1 MLLFFKGYIY
11 APLPSDKLDILIAHT
26 LFSGRYKIMTQN
38 TTDSNT
44 RRKRARGTVQKNTL
58 GPVEDLEPHVRS
70 DWWQTLFNSLYLK
83 TDADLL
89 DDIEVTRKEV
99 DLIVSILGLAQEEK
113 VLDLCCGQGRHVLEL
128 ARRGFSNVE
137 GYDRS
142 QYLIRKARTRA
153 QKENMQVRFK
163 EGDARKLPY
172 PSDTFD
178 VVTILGNSFGYFDS
192 SLQDRKVLEEIF
204 RVLKPEGRVF
214 VDTADGDHMKKNFQ
228 PRSWEWL
235 DRKYFVCRERA
246 LSADG
251 DRLICREVISR
262 IDRGIIA
269 DQFYAE
275 RLYNKESLF
284 ELLTASGFS
293 SPTFHTTFSSVSAGT
308 QDAGMMEQ
316 RILLSASVEKA
327 WPTSLQIT
335 ESKKPLN
342 IAVLLGDPRK
352 EDQIK
357 PACVFDDDDFDTL
370 ERMKKALSEI
380 PLMKFTFF
388 DRHET
393 LIDDLKKKAG
403 KIDLVFNLCD
413 EGFYNEPT
421 KELHVPALLE
431 QLNIPYTGAGPQ
443 CLAFCYDKSIV
454 RGVAQEMRIPV
465 AKGILVFGDSNLSEL
480 SLSFPLLVKP
490 NSGDSSFG
498 ITQKSIAYN
507 REELLEI
514 LKESREKIGSDNPLL
529 LEEFLPGKD
538 ISVGIIGNPPSCNVL
553 PITEEDYS
561 AVPKEL
567 PRICGYEAK
576 WIPESP
582 YWNIKSVPAD
592 LPEKTRMEI
601 VKCCLALFSRLGC
614 RDYAR
619 FDWRLD
625 AEGNPR
631 LLEVNPNPGWC
642 WDGHLAKM
650 AAYAEISYPG
660 MLASIIEAAKERYGL
675 GDAGKIEK
683 CKKISESSLRKSPA
697 ECAAEFEEEVEANSS
712 IDSENNRK
720 RGVFSDTSETVQA
733 FEGA

>member
-1 MLLFFKGYIY
+1 MYIK
-11 APLPSDKLDILIAHT
+11 APLPSDKLDILLAHT
-26 LFSGRYKIMTQN
+26 FFSGRYKIMTQN
-38 TTDSNT
+38 NTDSNT
-44 RRKRARGTVQKNTL
+44 RRKRAKGTVQKNTL
-58 GPVEDLEPHVRS
+58 GPVEDLETHVRS

-89 DDIEVTRKEV
+89 DDMEVTKKEV

-128 ARRGFSNVE
+128 ARRGFLNIE

-153 QKENMQVRFK
+153 QKENLQVRFR

-172 PSDTFD
+172 PPDTFD
-178 VVTILGNSFGYFDS
+178 VVTIMGNSFGYFDS
-192 SLQDRKVLEEIF
+192 SLQDRKILEEIF
-204 RVLKPEGRVF
+204 RVLKPGGKIFIDAV
-214 VDTADGDHMKKNFQ
+214 DGDYMKKNFQ

-246 LSADG
+246 LSSDG
-251 DRLICREVISR
+251 ERLICREVINR

-293 SPTFHTTFSSVSAGT
+293 SPTFHTTFSPVSAGT

-327 WPTSLQIT
+327 WPSSLLAAA
-335 ESKKPLN
+335 SKKPLN
-342 IAVLLGDPRK
+342 IAVVLGDPRK
-352 EDQIK
+352 EDLVK

-370 ERMKKALSEI
+370 ERMKKALAEI
-380 PLMKFTFF
+380 SCLKFTFF
-388 DRHET
+388 DKHET

-403 KIDLVFNLCD
+403 KIDLVLNLCD
-413 EGFYNEPT
+413 EGFYNDPT

-454 RGVAQEMRIPV
+454 RGVAREMAIPV
-465 AKGILVFGDSNLSEL
+465 ANGTLVLEDTDLSKL

-498 ITQKSIAYN
+498 ITQKSIAHSM
-507 REELLEI
+507 EELFEI
-514 LKESREKIGSDNPLL
+514 LKETREKIGSNKPLL

-538 ISVGIIGNPPSCNVL
+538 ISVGIIGNPPACTVL
-553 PITEEDYS
+553 PVTEEDYS
-561 AVPKEL
+561 AVPENL
-567 PRICGYEAK
+567 PKICGYEAK
-576 WIPESP
+576 WLPDSP
-582 YWNIKSVPAD
+582 YWNIKSVPVD
-592 LPEKTRMEI
+592 LPEETRVEV
-601 VKCCLALFSRLGC
+601 VKCCLVLFSRLGC

-619 FDWRLD
+619 FDWRFD
-625 AEGNPR
+625 AEGRPR

-650 AAYAEISYPG
+650 AAYANVSYSG
-660 MLASIIEAAKERYGL
+660 MLAAIIEAAKERYGL
-675 GDAGKIEK
+675 GTVGKIEASRK
-683 CKKISESSLRKSPA
+683 MPEPTTRKSPA
-697 ECAAEFEEEVEANSS
+697 EYAAEFEEEIEANSS
-712 IDSENNRK
+712 MDSENNRK
-720 RGVFSDTSETVQA
+720 RGSFPNTSETVQI
-733 FEGA
+733 FEGI

>member
-1 MLLFFKGYIY
+1 
-11 APLPSDKLDILIAHT
+11 
-26 LFSGRYKIMTQN
+26 MTQN
-38 TTDSNT
+38 NTDTNN
-44 RRKRARGTVQKNTL
+44 RRKRAKGTVQKKTF
-58 GPVEDLEPHVRS
+58 GPVEDLETHVRS

-89 DDIEVTRKEV
+89 DDLEVTKKEV
-99 DLIVSILGLAQEEK
+99 DLIVSILGVAPEEK
-113 VLDLCCGQGRHVLEL
+113 ILDLCCGQGRHVLEL

-153 QKENMQVRFK
+153 QKENLQVRFR

-178 VVTILGNSFGYFDS
+178 AVTIMGNSFGYFDS
-192 SLQDRKVLEEIF
+192 TLQDRKVLEEIF

-214 VDTADGDHMKKNFQ
+214 IDSVDGDHMKKSFQ
-228 PRSWEWL
+228 ARSWEWL

-293 SPTFHTTFSSVSAGT
+293 SPTFHTTFSPVSAGT

-316 RILLSASVEKA
+316 RILLSASAEKPWLSSIQA
-327 WPTSLQIT
+327 AGN
-335 ESKKPLN
+335 KKPLN
-342 IAVLLGDPRK
+342 IAVVLGDPRK
-352 EDQIK
+352 EDQVK

-370 ERMKKALSEI
+370 EKMKKALSEI
-380 PLMKFTFF
+380 PFMRFTFF

-393 LIDDLKKKAG
+393 LLDDLKKKAG
-403 KIDLVFNLCD
+403 KIDLVLNLCD
-413 EGFYNEPT
+413 EGFFNDPT

-431 QLNIPYTGAGPQ
+431 QLNLPYTGAGPQ

-454 RGVAQEMRIPV
+454 RGVAREMRIPV
-465 AKGILVFGDSNLSEL
+465 AKGTVVIGDSDLTKL
-480 SLSFPLLVKP
+480 PLSFPLLIKP

-498 ITQKSIAYN
+498 ITQKSIAHSL
-507 REELLEI
+507 EELLEI
-514 LKESREKIGSDNPLL
+514 LAETREKIGSDKPFL

-538 ISVGIIGNPPSCNVL
+538 ISVGILGNPPACTVL

-561 AVPKEL
+561 AVPEEL
-567 PRICGYEAK
+567 PKICGYEAK
-576 WIPESP
+576 WLPDSP
-582 YWNIKSVPAD
+582 YWNIKSVPAA
-592 LPEKTRMEI
+592 LPEKTRKEI
-601 VKCCLALFSRLGC
+601 VKCCLALFNRLGC

-625 AEGNPR
+625 AEGKPR

-650 AAYAEISYPG
+650 SAYADISYSG
-660 MLASIIEAAKERYGL
+660 MLTAIIEAAKERYGL
-675 GDAGKIEK
+675 EAAGKIEIS
-683 CKKISESSLRKSPA
+683 KKIPESAPRKSPA
-697 ECAAEFEEEVEANSS
+697 ECAAEFEEEVEASNSL
-712 IDSENNRK
+712 DSDDRK
-720 RGVFSDTSETVQA
+720 RRVFSNASETIDV
-733 FEGA
+733 FESA

>member
-1 MLLFFKGYIY
+1 
-11 APLPSDKLDILIAHT
+11 
-26 LFSGRYKIMTQN
+26 MTQN
-38 TTDSNT
+38 NTDSNT
-44 RRKRARGTVQKNTL
+44 RRKRAKGTVQKNTL
-58 GPVEDLEPHVRS
+58 GPVEDLETHVRS

-89 DDIEVTRKEV
+89 DDMEVTKKEV
-99 DLIVSILGLAQEEK
+99 DLIVSILGLAREEK

-128 ARRGFSNVE
+128 ARRGFLNTE

-153 QKENMQVRFK
+153 QKENLQVRFR

-172 PSDTFD
+172 PPDTFD
-178 VVTILGNSFGYFDS
+178 VVTIMGNSFGYFDS
-192 SLQDRKVLEEIF
+192 SLQDRKILEEIF
-204 RVLKPEGRVF
+204 RVLKPGGKIFIDAV
-214 VDTADGDHMKKNFQ
+214 DGDYMKKNFQ

-246 LSADG
+246 LSSDG
-251 DRLICREVISR
+251 ERLICREVINR

-293 SPTFHTTFSSVSAGT
+293 SPTFHTTFSPVSSGT

-327 WPTSLQIT
+327 WPSSLLAAA
-335 ESKKPLN
+335 SKKPLN
-342 IAVLLGDPRK
+342 IGVVLGDPRK
-352 EDQIK
+352 EDLVK

-370 ERMKKALSEI
+370 ERMKKALAEI
-380 PLMKFTFF
+380 SCLKFTFF
-388 DRHET
+388 DKHET

-403 KIDLVFNLCD
+403 KIDLVLNLCD
-413 EGFYNEPT
+413 EGFYNDPT

-454 RGVAQEMRIPV
+454 RGVAREMAIPV
-465 AKGILVFGDSNLSEL
+465 ANGTLVLEDTDLSKL
-480 SLSFPLLVKP
+480 SLSFPLLIKP

-498 ITQKSIAYN
+498 ITQKSIAHS
-507 REELLEI
+507 REELIEI
-514 LKESREKIGSDNPLL
+514 LEGTREKIGSNKPLL

-538 ISVGIIGNPPSCNVL
+538 ISVGIIGNPPACTVL

-561 AVPKEL
+561 AVPEDL
-567 PRICGYEAK
+567 PKICGYEAK
-576 WIPESP
+576 WLPDSP
-582 YWNIKSVPAD
+582 YWNIKSVPVV
-592 LPEKTRMEI
+592 LPEETRVEV

-619 FDWRLD
+619 FDWRFD
-625 AEGNPR
+625 AEGKPR

-650 AAYAEISYPG
+650 AAYANISYSG
-660 MLASIIEAAKERYGL
+660 MLAAIIEAAKERYRL
-675 GDAGKIEK
+675 GTAGKIEASRK
-683 CKKISESSLRKSPA
+683 MPETTTRKSPA
-697 ECAAEFEEEVEANSS
+697 EYAAEFEEEIEAKNS

-720 RGVFSDTSETVQA
+720 RGSFSNTSETVQI
-733 FEGA
+733 FEGI

>member
-1 MLLFFKGYIY
+1 
-11 APLPSDKLDILIAHT
+11 
-26 LFSGRYKIMTQN
+26 MTQN
-38 TTDSNT
+38 NIDPNI
-44 RRKRARGTVQKNTL
+44 RRKRARGMVQQKTL
-58 GPVEDLEPHVRS
+58 GPVEDLETHVRS

-89 DDIEVTRKEV
+89 DDMEVTKKEV
-99 DLIVSILGLAQEEK
+99 DLILSILGVTAESK
-113 VLDLCCGQGRHVLEL
+113 ILDLCCGQGRHVLEL
-128 ARRGFSNVE
+128 ARRDFLNVE

-153 QKENMQVRFK
+153 QKENLQVRFR

-192 SLQDRKVLEEIF
+192 TLHDRKVLEEIF
-204 RVLKPEGRVF
+204 RVLKPGGKVF
-214 VDTADGDHMKKNFQ
+214 IDAADGDHLKKNFQ

-284 ELLTASGFS
+284 ELLTNSGFS
-293 SPTFHTTFSSVSAGT
+293 SPTFHTTFSPVSAGT
-308 QDAGMMEQ
+308 QDAGMMGQ

-327 WPTSLQIT
+327 WPSSLQAAG
-335 ESKKPLN
+335 SKKPLN
-342 IAVLLGDPRK
+342 IAVVLGDPRK
-352 EDQIK
+352 EDQVK

-370 ERMKKALSEI
+370 ERMKKALAEI
-380 PLMKFTFF
+380 PFMKFTYL
-388 DRHET
+388 DRHDT
-393 LIDDLKKKAG
+393 LLDDLKKKAG
-403 KIDLVFNLCD
+403 KIDLVLNLCD
-413 EGFYNEPT
+413 EGFCNEPT

-454 RGVAQEMRIPV
+454 RGVAREMNIPV
-465 AKGILVFGDSNLSEL
+465 AKGILVTGDSDLSKL
-480 SLSFPLLVKP
+480 TLSFPLLVKP

-498 ITQKSIAYN
+498 ITQKSIVHS
-507 REELLEI
+507 RQQLFDI
-514 LKESREKIGSDNPLL
+514 LAETREKIGPDKPFL

-538 ISVGIIGNPPSCNVL
+538 ISVGILGNPPACTVL

-561 AVPKEL
+561 AVPESL
-567 PRICGYEAK
+567 PKICGYEAK

-582 YWNIKSVPAD
+582 YWKIKSVPAD
-592 LPEKTRMEI
+592 LPDKTKKDI
-601 VKCCLALFSRLGC
+601 IKWCLSLFNRLGC

-625 AEGNPR
+625 AEGKPR

-650 AAYAEISYPG
+650 ATYADISYSE
-660 MLASIIEAAKERYGL
+660 MLAAILEAAKKRYDL
-675 GDAGKIEK
+675 GFPEKIEVS
-683 CKKISESSLRKSPA
+683 KKIHQRTSRKSPD
-697 ECAAEFEEEVEANSS
+697 EYAAEFEEKFEEDIEASDS
-712 IDSENNRK
+712 IDSGDDRK
-720 RGVFSDTSETVQA
+720 REAFSDISETVQV
-733 FEGA
+733 FEGL

>member
-1 MLLFFKGYIY
+1 
-11 APLPSDKLDILIAHT
+11 
-26 LFSGRYKIMTQN
+26 MTQN
-38 TTDSNT
+38 TADSNN
-44 RRKRARGTVQKNTL
+44 RRKRAKGTVQMKTL
-58 GPVEDLEPHVRS
+58 GPVEDLEPYVRS

-89 DDIEVTRKEV
+89 DDMEVTRKEA
-99 DLIVSILGLAQEEK
+99 DLVVSILGLDPEDT

-128 ARRGFSNVE
+128 ARRGFSNIE

-153 QKENMQVRFK
+153 QKENLQVRFR

-172 PSDTFD
+172 PSDTFS

-192 SLQDRKVLEEIF
+192 TLQDRKVLEEVF
-204 RVLKPEGRVF
+204 RVLKPGGRVF
-214 VDTADGDHMKKNFQ
+214 IDAVDGDHMKKNFQ

-246 LSADG
+246 LSSDG
-251 DRLICREVISR
+251 ERLICREVISR

-275 RLYNKESLF
+275 RLYNRESLF

-293 SPTFHTTFSSVSAGT
+293 SPTFHTTFSPVSTGT

-316 RILLSASVEKA
+316 RILLSATVEKA
-327 WPTSLQIT
+327 WPSLVSPLQTT

-342 IAVLLGDPRK
+342 VVVVLGDPRK
-352 EDQIK
+352 EDQVK
-357 PACVFDDDDFDTL
+357 PACVFDDDDFETVDK
-370 ERMKKALSEI
+370 MKKALAEI
-380 PLMKFTFF
+380 PYMKFTFL
-388 DRHET
+388 DKHET
-393 LIDDLKKKAG
+393 LFEDLKKRAG
-403 KIDLVFNLCD
+403 KTDLVLNLCD
-413 EGFYNEPT
+413 EGFYNDPI
-421 KELHVPALLE
+421 KELHVPAMLE

-443 CLAFCYDKSIV
+443 CLAFCYDKSLV
-454 RGVAQEMRIPV
+454 RGVAREMQIPV
-465 AKGILVFGDSNLSEL
+465 AKGFLVTGDSDVSRL

-498 ITQKSIAYN
+498 ITQKSKVHSK
-507 REELLEI
+507 EEI
-514 LKESREKIGSDNPLL
+514 LDIMKSMREKIGSDKLFL

-538 ISVGIIGNPPSCNVL
+538 ISVGIIGNPPACTVL

-561 AVPKEL
+561 AVPEEL

-576 WIPESP
+576 WLPDSP
-582 YWNIKSVPAD
+582 YWKIKSVPAE
-592 LPEKTRMEI
+592 LPENTEKE
-601 VKCCLALFSRLGC
+601 VVGFCLALFARLGC

-625 AEGNPR
+625 AEGRPK

-650 AAYAEISYPG
+650 AAYASISYSG
-660 MLASIIEAAKERYGL
+660 MLAAVIEAAKKRYSIGP
-675 GDAGKIEK
+675 GGKAELQ
-683 CKKISESSLRKSPA
+683 KKVLEQSSRKSPA
-697 ECAAEFEEEVEANSS
+697 ECAAEFEEEVEAKGS
-712 IDSENNRK
+712 IESENDRK
-720 RGVFSDTSETVQA
+720 RTVFSSSSETIQA
-733 FEGA
+733 L

>member
-1 MLLFFKGYIY
+1 
-11 APLPSDKLDILIAHT
+11 
-26 LFSGRYKIMTQN
+26 MTQN
-38 TTDSNT
+38 NIDSNS
-44 RRKRARGTVQKNTL
+44 RRKRAKGAVQTKTL
-58 GPVEDLEPHVRS
+58 GPVEDLETHVRS

-89 DDIEVTRKEV
+89 DDIEVTKKEA
-99 DLIVSILGLAQEEK
+99 DLVVSILGLNPEDA

-128 ARRGFSNVE
+128 ARRGFPNVE

-153 QKENMQVRFK
+153 QKENLQVRFR

-172 PSDTFD
+172 PSDTFS

-192 SLQDRKVLEEIF
+192 TLQDRKVLEEVF
-204 RVLKPEGRVF
+204 RVLKPGGRVF
-214 VDTADGDHMKKNFQ
+214 IDAVDGDHIRKNFQ

-246 LSADG
+246 LSSDCE
-251 DRLICREVISR
+251 RLICREVICR

-275 RLYNKESLF
+275 RLYNRESLF

-293 SPTFHTTFSSVSAGT
+293 SPTFHTTFSPVSTGT
-308 QDAGMMEQ
+308 QDAGMMEK
-316 RILLSASVEKA
+316 RILLSATVEKA
-327 WPTSLQIT
+327 WPSMESSGA

-342 IAVLLGDPRK
+342 VVVVLGDPRK
-352 EDQIK
+352 EDQVK
-357 PACVFDDDDFDTL
+357 PACVFDDDDFETVN
-370 ERMKKALSEI
+370 RMKTALSEI
-380 PLMKFTFF
+380 PSIKFTFL

-393 LIDDLKKKAG
+393 LFEDLRKKAG
-403 KIDLVFNLCD
+403 KTDLVLNLCD
-413 EGFYNEPT
+413 EGFYNDPV
-421 KELHVPALLE
+421 KELHVPAMFE

-443 CLAFCYDKSIV
+443 CLAYCYDKSLV
-454 RGVAQEMRIPV
+454 RGVAREMRIPV
-465 AKGILVFGDSNLSEL
+465 AKGVLVTDDSDISRL

-498 ITQKSIAYN
+498 ITQKSIVHS
-507 REELLEI
+507 REELLDI
-514 LKESREKIGSDNPLL
+514 MKETREKIGSDKPLL

-538 ISVGIIGNPPSCNVL
+538 ISVGIIGNPPSCTVL

-561 AVPKEL
+561 AVPGEL
-567 PRICGYEAK
+567 PKICGYEAK
-576 WIPESP
+576 WLPDSP
-582 YWNIKSVPAD
+582 YWKIKSVPAD
-592 LPEKTRMEI
+592 LPEKTQKEVVRS
-601 VKCCLALFSRLGC
+601 CLALFTRLGC

-625 AEGNPR
+625 AEGRPR

-650 AAYAEISYPG
+650 AAYANISYSG
-660 MLASIIEAAKERYGL
+660 MLAAIIGAAKKRYGIGL
-675 GDAGKIEK
+675 GGKVVLQTKAGQ
-683 CKKISESSLRKSPA
+683 STRKSPA
-697 ECAAEFEEEVEANSS
+697 ECAAEFEEEVEAKSS
-712 IDSENNRK
+712 IEPGNGRK
-720 RGVFSDTSETVQA
+720 RNVFSSNSETIKVL
-733 FEGA
+733 

>member
-1 MLLFFKGYIY
+1 
-11 APLPSDKLDILIAHT
+11 
-26 LFSGRYKIMTQN
+26 MTQN

-44 RRKRARGTVQKNTL
+44 RRKRAKGTVQTKTF
-58 GPVEDLEPHVRS
+58 GPVEDLETHVRS

-89 DDIEVTRKEV
+89 DDLEVTKKET
-99 DLIVSILGLAQEEK
+99 DLIVSILGLDSEDS

-153 QKENMQVRFK
+153 QKENLQVRFR

-172 PSDTFD
+172 PSDTFS

-192 SLQDRKVLEEIF
+192 TLQDRKVLEEVF
-204 RVLKPEGRVF
+204 RVLKPGGRVYI
-214 VDTADGDHMKKNFQ
+214 DASDGDYLKKNFQ

-246 LSADG
+246 LSSDG
-251 DRLICREVISR
+251 ERLICREVICR

-275 RLYNKESLF
+275 RLYNRESLF

-293 SPTFHTTFSSVSAGT
+293 SPTFHTTFSPVSTGT

-316 RILLSASVEKA
+316 RVLLSATVEKVEPSIVSGA
-327 WPTSLQIT
+327 
-335 ESKKPLN
+335 EGKKPLN
-342 IAVLLGDPRK
+342 VVVVLGDPKK
-352 EDQIK
+352 EDQVK
-357 PACVFDDDDFDTL
+357 PACVFDEDDFETVN
-370 ERMKKALSEI
+370 RMKKALAEI
-380 PLMKFTFF
+380 PYMKFTFL

-393 LIDDLKKKAG
+393 LFEDLRKKAG
-403 KIDLVFNLCD
+403 KTDLVLNLCD
-413 EGFYNEPT
+413 EGFYNDPT
-421 KELHVPALLE
+421 KELHVPAMLE

-443 CLAFCYDKSIV
+443 CLAYCYDKSLV
-454 RGVAQEMRIPV
+454 RGVAREMQIPV
-465 AKGILVFGDSNLSEL
+465 AKGIFVTDDSDISKLA
-480 SLSFPLLVKP
+480 LSFPLIVKP

-498 ITQKSIAYN
+498 ITQKSMVHS
-507 REELLEI
+507 REELLDI
-514 LKESREKIGSDNPLL
+514 IKETREKIGTNKPFL

-538 ISVGIIGNPPSCNVL
+538 ISVGIIGNPPACTVL

-561 AVPKEL
+561 AVPEEL

-576 WIPESP
+576 WLPDSP
-582 YWNIKSVPAD
+582 YWKIKSVPAG
-592 LPEKTRMEI
+592 LPENIEKEI
-601 VKCCLALFSRLGC
+601 VKSCLSLFTRLGC

-625 AEGNPR
+625 AEGRPR

-650 AAYAEISYPG
+650 SAYANISYSG
-660 MLASIIEAAKERYGL
+660 MLAAIIGAAKKRYGI
-675 GDAGKIEK
+675 GTGGKVVLQRK
-683 CKKISESSLRKSPA
+683 VSGQSTRKSPD
-697 ECAAEFEEEVEANSS
+697 ECAAEFEEEVEAKNS
-712 IDSENNRK
+712 IDSEDDRK
-720 RGVFSDTSETVQA
+720 RNVFSRNSESIQA
-733 FEGA
+733 L

>member
-1 MLLFFKGYIY
+1 MRLNPLINLIYSKHIHFFC
-11 APLPSDKLDILIAHT
+11 
-26 LFSGRYKIMTQN
+26 GRSNIMTQN
-38 TTDSNT
+38 NTDPNT
-44 RRKRARGTVQKNTL
+44 RRKRARGTVQMKTF
-58 GPVEDLEPHVRS
+58 GPVEDLEIHVRS

-89 DDIEVTRKEV
+89 DDMEVTKKEV
-99 DLIVSILGLAQEEK
+99 DLIVSILGVSPEEK
-113 VLDLCCGQGRHVLEL
+113 ILDLCCGQGRHVLEL
-128 ARRGFSNVE
+128 ARRGFLNIE

-142 QYLIRKARTRA
+142 QYLIRKARNRA
-153 QKENMQVRFK
+153 QKDNLQVRFR
-163 EGDARKLPY
+163 EGDARKLSY

-192 SLQDRKVLEEIF
+192 TLQDRKVLEEIF
-204 RVLKPEGRVF
+204 RVLKPGGRVF
-214 VDTADGDHMKKNFQ
+214 IDAVDGDHMKKSFQ

-262 IDRGIIA
+262 IDRGVIA

-275 RLYNKESLF
+275 RLYNQESLF

-293 SPTFHTTFSSVSAGT
+293 SPAFHTTFSPVSSST

-316 RILLSASVEKA
+316 RILVSASVEKP
-327 WPTSLQIT
+327 WPPSLQ
-335 ESKKPLN
+335 EARNKKPMN
-342 IAVLLGDPRK
+342 IAVVLGDPRK
-352 EDQIK
+352 EDQVK

-370 ERMKKALSEI
+370 ERMKKALAEI
-380 PLMKFTFF
+380 PLMRFTFL

-393 LIDDLKKKAG
+393 LLEDLKKKAA
-403 KIDLVFNLCD
+403 KIDLVLNLCD
-413 EGFYNEPT
+413 EGFYNDPT

-431 QLNIPYTGAGPQ
+431 QLNLPYTGAGPQ
-443 CLAFCYDKSIV
+443 CLAFCYDKSII
-454 RGVAQEMRIPV
+454 RGVAREMNIPV
-465 AKGILVFGDSNLSEL
+465 AKGMLVTEDSDLSKL

-498 ITQKSIAYN
+498 ITQNSIAHN
-507 REELLEI
+507 LEELLEI
-514 LKESREKIGSDNPLL
+514 LAATREKMGSGRPFL

-538 ISVGIIGNPPSCNVL
+538 ISVGIIGNPPACTIL

-561 AVPKEL
+561 RVPDEL
-567 PRICGYEAK
+567 PKICGYEAK
-576 WIPESP
+576 WLPDSP

-592 LPEKTRMEI
+592 LTEKTRKEI
-601 VKCCLALFSRLGC
+601 VKSCLTLFTRLGC

-625 AEGNPR
+625 AEGKPR

-650 AAYAEISYPG
+650 AAYANISYSG
-660 MLASIIEAAKERYGL
+660 MLAAIIEAAKERYGL
-675 GDAGKIEK
+675 GNDGKVELSRK
-683 CKKISESSLRKSPA
+683 MPEATPRKSPA
-697 ECAAEFEEEVEANSS
+697 EYAAEFEEEIEASNCMESG
-712 IDSENNRK
+712 NNRK
-720 RGVFSDTSETVQA
+720 KNVFSNPSKTVHA
-733 FEGA
+733 FESV

>member
-1 MLLFFKGYIY
+1 
-11 APLPSDKLDILIAHT
+11 
-26 LFSGRYKIMTQN
+26 MTQN

-44 RRKRARGTVQKNTL
+44 RRKRAKGTVQTKTL
-58 GPVEDLEPHVRS
+58 GPVQDLETHVRS

-89 DDIEVTRKEV
+89 DDMEVTKKET
-99 DLIVSILGLAQEEK
+99 DLVVSILGLDPEDS

-153 QKENMQVRFK
+153 QKDNLQVRFR

-172 PSDTFD
+172 PSDTFS

-192 SLQDRKVLEEIF
+192 TLQDRKVLEEVF
-204 RVLKPEGRVF
+204 RVLKPGGRVYI
-214 VDTADGDHMKKNFQ
+214 DASDGDYLKKNFQ

-246 LSADG
+246 LSSDG
-251 DRLICREVISR
+251 ERLICREVICR

-275 RLYNKESLF
+275 RLYNRESLF
-284 ELLTASGFS
+284 DLLTASGFS
-293 SPTFHTTFSSVSAGT
+293 SPTFHTTFSPVSTGT

-316 RILLSASVEKA
+316 RILLSATVEKA
-327 WPTSLQIT
+327 WLSTSYPNA
-335 ESKKPLN
+335 EGKKPLN
-342 IAVLLGDPRK
+342 VVVVLGDPRK
-352 EDQIK
+352 EDQVK
-357 PACVFDDDDFDTL
+357 PACVFDDDDL
-370 ERMKKALSEI
+370 ETVNRMKKALAEI
-380 PLMKFTFF
+380 PYMKFTFL

-393 LIDDLKKKAG
+393 LFDDLRKKAG
-403 KIDLVFNLCD
+403 KTDLVLNLCD
-413 EGFYNEPT
+413 EGFYNDPT
-421 KELHVPALLE
+421 KELHVSAMLE

-443 CLAFCYDKSIV
+443 CLAYCYDKSLV
-454 RGVAQEMRIPV
+454 RGVAREMRIPV
-465 AKGILVFGDSNLSEL
+465 AKGVLVTEDSDLSKFT
-480 SLSFPLLVKP
+480 LSFPLILKP

-498 ITQKSIAYN
+498 ITQKSIVHSK
-507 REELLEI
+507 EELLEI
-514 LKESREKIGSDNPLL
+514 MKATREKIGSDKPFL

-538 ISVGIIGNPPSCNVL
+538 ISVGIIGNSPSCTVL

-561 AVPKEL
+561 AVPEEL

-576 WIPESP
+576 WLPDSP
-582 YWNIKSVPAD
+582 YWKIKSVPAG
-592 LPEKTRMEI
+592 LPKKTEEEI
-601 VKCCLALFSRLGC
+601 VRSCLALFTRLGC

-625 AEGNPR
+625 AEGKPK

-650 AAYAEISYPG
+650 AAYANISYSG
-660 MLASIIEAAKERYGL
+660 MLAAVIGAAKRRYGI
-675 GDAGKIEK
+675 GIGGKVVHQRKVPEQ
-683 CKKISESSLRKSPA
+683 STRKSPA
-697 ECAAEFEEEVEANSS
+697 ECAAEFEEEVEAKNS
-712 IDSENNRK
+712 IKSEDERK
-720 RGVFSDTSETVQA
+720 RDVFSRNSETIQVL
-733 FEGA
+733 

>member
-1 MLLFFKGYIY
+1 
-11 APLPSDKLDILIAHT
+11 
-26 LFSGRYKIMTQN
+26 MTQN
-38 TTDSNT
+38 NIDSNS
-44 RRKRARGTVQKNTL
+44 RRKRAKGAVQTKTL
-58 GPVEDLEPHVRS
+58 GPVEDLETHVRS

-89 DDIEVTRKEV
+89 DDIEVTKKEA
-99 DLIVSILGLAQEEK
+99 DLVVSILGLNPEDA

-128 ARRGFSNVE
+128 ARRGFPNVE

-153 QKENMQVRFK
+153 QKENLQVRFR

-172 PSDTFD
+172 PSDTFS

-192 SLQDRKVLEEIF
+192 TLQDRKVLEEVF
-204 RVLKPEGRVF
+204 RVLKPGGRVF
-214 VDTADGDHMKKNFQ
+214 IDAVDGDHIRKNFQ

-246 LSADG
+246 LSSDCE
-251 DRLICREVISR
+251 RLICREVICR

-275 RLYNKESLF
+275 RLYNRESLF

-293 SPTFHTTFSSVSAGT
+293 SPTFHTTFSPVSTGT
-308 QDAGMMEQ
+308 QDAGMMEK
-316 RILLSASVEKA
+316 RILLSATVEKA
-327 WPTSLQIT
+327 WPSMESSGA

-342 IAVLLGDPRK
+342 VVVVLGDPRK
-352 EDQIK
+352 EDQVK
-357 PACVFDDDDFDTL
+357 PACVFDDDDFETVN
-370 ERMKKALSEI
+370 RMKTALSEI
-380 PLMKFTFF
+380 PSIKFTFL

-393 LIDDLKKKAG
+393 LFEDLRKKAG
-403 KIDLVFNLCD
+403 KTDLVLNLCD
-413 EGFYNEPT
+413 EGFYNDPV
-421 KELHVPALLE
+421 KELHVPAMFE

-443 CLAFCYDKSIV
+443 CLAYCYDKSLV
-454 RGVAQEMRIPV
+454 RGVAREMRIPV
-465 AKGILVFGDSNLSEL
+465 AKGVLVTDDSDISRL

-498 ITQKSIAYN
+498 ITQKSIVHS
-507 REELLEI
+507 REELLDI
-514 LKESREKIGSDNPLL
+514 MKETREKIGSDKPLL

-538 ISVGIIGNPPSCNVL
+538 ISVGIIGNPPSCTVL

-561 AVPKEL
+561 AVPGEL
-567 PRICGYEAK
+567 PKICGYEAK
-576 WIPESP
+576 WLPDSS
-582 YWNIKSVPAD
+582 YWKIKSVPAD
-592 LPEKTRMEI
+592 LPEKTQKEVVRS
-601 VKCCLALFSRLGC
+601 CLALFTRLGC

-625 AEGNPR
+625 AEGRPR

-650 AAYAEISYPG
+650 AAYANISYSG
-660 MLASIIEAAKERYGL
+660 MLAAIIGAAKKRYGIGL
-675 GDAGKIEK
+675 GGKVVLQTKAGQ
-683 CKKISESSLRKSPA
+683 STRKSPA
-697 ECAAEFEEEVEANSS
+697 ECAAEFEEEVEAKSS
-712 IDSENNRK
+712 IEPGNGRK
-720 RGVFSDTSETVQA
+720 RNVFSSNSETIKVL
-733 FEGA
+733 

>member
-1 MLLFFKGYIY
+1 
-11 APLPSDKLDILIAHT
+11 
-26 LFSGRYKIMTQN
+26 MTQN
-38 TTDSNT
+38 TTDSNI
-44 RRKRARGTVQKNTL
+44 RRRRARGNVQKNTL
-58 GPVEDLEPHVRS
+58 GPVEDLETHVRS

-89 DDIEVTRKEV
+89 DDMEVTRKEV
-99 DLIVSILGLAQEEK
+99 DLIVSILGLAKEEK

-128 ARRGFSNVE
+128 ARRGFLNVE

-153 QKENMQVRFK
+153 QKENLQVRFR

-172 PSDTFD
+172 PPDTFD

-192 SLQDRKVLEEIF
+192 SLQDRKVLEEMF
-204 RVLKPEGRVF
+204 RVLKPGGKVF
-214 VDTADGDHMKKNFQ
+214 IDAADGDHMKKNFQ

-246 LSADG
+246 LSSDG

-293 SPTFHTTFSSVSAGT
+293 SPTFHTTFSPVSSGT

-327 WPTSLQIT
+327 WPSSLQVI

-342 IAVLLGDPRK
+342 IAVVLGDPRK
-352 EDQIK
+352 EDMIK

-370 ERMKKALSEI
+370 DRMKKGLAEI
-380 PLMKFTFF
+380 PYMKFNFF

-393 LIDDLKKKAG
+393 LLDDLKKKAG
-403 KIDLVFNLCD
+403 KIDLVLNLCD
-413 EGFYNEPT
+413 EGFYNDPT

-454 RGVAQEMRIPV
+454 RGVAREMGIPV
-465 AKGILVFGDSNLSEL
+465 ADGILVFKDSDVSRY
-480 SLSFPLLVKP
+480 SPSFPLLVKP

-498 ITQKSIAYN
+498 ITQKSIAQN
-507 REELLEI
+507 KEELLEI
-514 LKESREKIGSDNPLL
+514 LMETWEKIGLDKPLL

-538 ISVGIIGNPPSCNVL
+538 ISVGVIGNPPSCTVL

-561 AVPKEL
+561 AVPEGL
-567 PRICGYEAK
+567 PKICGYEAK
-576 WIPESP
+576 WLPDSP
-582 YWNIKSVPAD
+582 YWNIKSVPVD
-592 LPEKTRMEI
+592 LPEKTREEI
-601 VKCCLALFSRLGC
+601 VECCLALFSRLGC

-625 AEGNPR
+625 AEGKPR

-650 AAYAEISYPG
+650 AAHANISYSG
-660 MLASIIEAAKERYGL
+660 MLAAIIEAAKERYGL
-675 GDAGKIEK
+675 GTVGKMETSR
-683 CKKISESSLRKSPA
+683 KIPGTNPRKSPA

-712 IDSENNRK
+712 MDSENNRK
-720 RGVFSDTSETVQA
+720 RGVFSNTSETIQI
-733 FEGA
+733 FEGV

>member
-1 MLLFFKGYIY
+1 
-11 APLPSDKLDILIAHT
+11 
-26 LFSGRYKIMTQN
+26 MTQN

-44 RRKRARGTVQKNTL
+44 RRKRAKGTVQTKTF
-58 GPVEDLEPHVRS
+58 GPVEDLETHVRS

-89 DDIEVTRKEV
+89 DDLEVTKKET
-99 DLIVSILGLAQEEK
+99 DLIVSILGLDSEDS

-153 QKENMQVRFK
+153 QKENLQVRFR

-172 PSDTFD
+172 PSDTFS

-192 SLQDRKVLEEIF
+192 TLQDRKVLEEVF
-204 RVLKPEGRVF
+204 RVLKPGGRVYI
-214 VDTADGDHMKKNFQ
+214 DASDGDYLKKNFQ

-246 LSADG
+246 LSSDG
-251 DRLICREVISR
+251 ERLICREVICR

-275 RLYNKESLF
+275 RLYNRESLF

-293 SPTFHTTFSSVSAGT
+293 SPTFHTTFSPVSTGT

-316 RILLSASVEKA
+316 RVLLSATVEKVEPSIA
-327 WPTSLQIT
+327 SGA
-335 ESKKPLN
+335 EGKKPLN
-342 IAVLLGDPRK
+342 VVVVLGDPKK
-352 EDQIK
+352 EDQVK
-357 PACVFDDDDFDTL
+357 PACVFDEDDFETVN
-370 ERMKKALSEI
+370 RMKKALAEI
-380 PLMKFTFF
+380 PYMKFTFL

-393 LIDDLKKKAG
+393 LFEDLRKKAG
-403 KIDLVFNLCD
+403 KTDLVLNLCD
-413 EGFYNEPT
+413 EGFYNDPT
-421 KELHVPALLE
+421 KELHVPAMLE

-443 CLAFCYDKSIV
+443 CLAYCYDKSLV
-454 RGVAQEMRIPV
+454 RGVAREMQIPV
-465 AKGILVFGDSNLSEL
+465 AKGIFVTDDSDISKLA
-480 SLSFPLLVKP
+480 LSFPLIVKP

-498 ITQKSIAYN
+498 ITQKSMVHS
-507 REELLEI
+507 REELLDI
-514 LKESREKIGSDNPLL
+514 IKETREKIGTNKPFL

-538 ISVGIIGNPPSCNVL
+538 ISVGIIGNPPACTVL

-561 AVPKEL
+561 AVPEEL

-576 WIPESP
+576 WLPDSP
-582 YWNIKSVPAD
+582 YWKIKSVPAG
-592 LPEKTRMEI
+592 LPENIEKEI
-601 VKCCLALFSRLGC
+601 VKSCLSLFTRLGC

-625 AEGNPR
+625 AEGRPR

-650 AAYAEISYPG
+650 SAYANISYSG
-660 MLASIIEAAKERYGL
+660 MLAAIIGAAKKRYGI
-675 GDAGKIEK
+675 GTGGKVVLQRK
-683 CKKISESSLRKSPA
+683 VPGQSTRKSPD
-697 ECAAEFEEEVEANSS
+697 ECAAEFEEEVEAKNS
-712 IDSENNRK
+712 IDSEDDRK
-720 RGVFSDTSETVQA
+720 RNVFSRNSESIQA
-733 FEGA
+733 L

>member
-1 MLLFFKGYIY
+1 
-11 APLPSDKLDILIAHT
+11 
-26 LFSGRYKIMTQN
+26 MTQN
-38 TTDSNT
+38 TTDSNP
-44 RRKRARGTVQKNTL
+44 RRKRAKGTVQTKTL
-58 GPVEDLEPHVRS
+58 GPVDDLEPHVRS

-89 DDIEVTRKEV
+89 DDMEVTRKEA
-99 DLIVSILGLAQEEK
+99 DLLVSILGLNPDDM

-153 QKENMQVRFK
+153 QKENLQVRFR

-172 PSDTFD
+172 PSDTFS

-192 SLQDRKVLEEIF
+192 TLHDRKVLEEVF
-204 RVLKPEGRVF
+204 RVLKPGGRVF
-214 VDTADGDHMKKNFQ
+214 IDAVDGDHMKKNFQ

-246 LSADG
+246 LSSDG
-251 DRLICREVISR
+251 DRLICREVICR
-262 IDRGIIA
+262 NDRGIIA

-275 RLYNKESLF
+275 RLYNRESLF

-293 SPTFHTTFSSVSAGT
+293 SPTFHTTFSPVSTGT
-308 QDAGMMEQ
+308 QDAGMMGQ
-316 RILLSASVEKA
+316 RILLSATVEKA
-327 WPTSLQIT
+327 WPSLQNT

-342 IAVLLGDPRK
+342 VVVVLGDPRK
-352 EDQIK
+352 EDQVK
-357 PACVFDDDDFDTL
+357 PACVFDDDDFETVN
-370 ERMKKALSEI
+370 RMKKALSEI
-380 PLMKFTFF
+380 PYMKFTFL

-393 LIDDLKKKAG
+393 LLEDLKKRAV
-403 KIDLVFNLCD
+403 KIDLVLNLCD
-413 EGFYNEPT
+413 EGFNNDPT

-443 CLAFCYDKSIV
+443 CLAFCYDKSLV
-454 RGVAQEMRIPV
+454 RGVAHEMRIPV
-465 AKGILVFGDSNLSEL
+465 AKGVLVTGDSDVSKL
-480 SLSFPLLVKP
+480 SLTFPLLVKP
-490 NSGDSSFG
+490 NSGDSSYG
-498 ITQKSIAYN
+498 ITQKSIVHS
-507 REELLEI
+507 REEI
-514 LKESREKIGSDNPLL
+514 FDIMKETREKIGEDKPFL

-538 ISVGIIGNPPSCNVL
+538 ISVGIIGNPPFCTVL

-561 AVPKEL
+561 AVPEDL

-576 WIPESP
+576 WLPDSP
-582 YWNIKSVPAD
+582 YWKIKSVPAG
-592 LPEKTRMEI
+592 LPEKTEKEI
-601 VKCCLALFSRLGC
+601 VRCCLALFTRLGC

-625 AEGNPR
+625 AEGRPK

-650 AAYAEISYPG
+650 AAYANISYSG
-660 MLASIIEAAKERYGL
+660 MLAAILEAAKKRCGL
-675 GDAGKIEK
+675 GMGVVKVELQRK
-683 CKKISESSLRKSPA
+683 VSERSPRKSPD
-697 ECAAEFEEEVEANSS
+697 EYAAEFEEEVEAKGS
-712 IDSENNRK
+712 IESENDRK
-720 RGVFSDTSETVQA
+720 RNVFSGNSQTIQA
-733 FEGA
+733 L

>member
-1 MLLFFKGYIY
+1 MAENNID
-11 APLPSDKLDILIAHT
+11 P
-26 LFSGRYKIMTQN
+26 
-38 TTDSNT
+38 NT
-44 RRKRARGTVQKNTL
+44 RRKRARGTVQKKTL

-89 DDIEVTRKEV
+89 DDTEVTKKEV
-99 DLIVSILGLAQEEK
+99 DLIISILGVNEETK
-113 VLDLCCGQGRHVLEL
+113 ILDLCCGQGRHVLEL

-142 QYLIRKARTRA
+142 QYLIRKAKARA
-153 QKENMQVRFK
+153 QKENLQVKFK

-192 SLQDRKVLEEIF
+192 TVQDRKVLEEIS
-204 RVLKPEGRVF
+204 RVLKPGGKVF
-214 VDTADGDHMKKNFQ
+214 LDAADGDHLKKNFQ

-284 ELLTASGFS
+284 ELLTNSGFS
-293 SPTFHTTFSSVSAGT
+293 SPTFHTTFSPVSAGT

-316 RILLSASVEKA
+316 RIILSAPVEKV
-327 WPTSLQIT
+327 WPSSLQKAGI
-335 ESKKPLN
+335 KKHLN
-342 IAVLLGDPRK
+342 VIVVLGDPRK
-352 EDQIK
+352 EDQVK

-370 ERMKKALSEI
+370 ERMRKALAEI
-380 PLMKFTFF
+380 PFMKFTYL
-388 DRHET
+388 DKHDT
-393 LIDDLKKKAG
+393 LLDDLKKKAG
-403 KIDLVFNLCD
+403 KIDLVLNLCD
-413 EGFYNEPT
+413 EGFLNDPT

-443 CLAFCYDKSIV
+443 CLAFCYDKSII
-454 RGVAQEMRIPV
+454 RGVAKEMKIPV
-465 AKGILVFGDSNLSEL
+465 ARGILVTQDSEIPKLPL
-480 SLSFPLLVKP
+480 CFPLIVKP

-498 ITQKSIAYN
+498 ITQKSIAHN
-507 REELLEI
+507 REELSDI
-514 LKESREKIGSDNPLL
+514 LTETREKLGSERAFL

-538 ISVGIIGNPPSCNVL
+538 ISIGIIGNPPVCTVL
-553 PITEEDYS
+553 PIIEEDYS
-561 AVPKEL
+561 AVPENL

-576 WIPESP
+576 WIPDSP
-582 YWNIKSVPAD
+582 YWKIKSVPAD
-592 LPEKTRMEI
+592 LPEETRKEI
-601 VKCCLALFSRLGC
+601 VKWCISLFTRLGC

-625 AEGNPR
+625 AEGKPR
-631 LLEVNPNPGWC
+631 LLEANPNPGWC

-650 AAYAEISYPG
+650 AAYANLSYSG
-660 MLASIIEAAKERYGL
+660 MLATILEAAKDRYGL
-675 GDAGKIEK
+675 GNAEKIETSR
-683 CKKISESSLRKSPA
+683 KISESIPRKSPI
-697 ECAAEFEEEVEANSS
+697 EYAAEFEDGIEASS
-712 IDSENNRK
+712 SLDSENT
-720 RGVFSDTSETVQA
+720 GEPEVFSEISESMQA
-733 FEGA
+733 FEGI

>member
-1 MLLFFKGYIY
+1 
-11 APLPSDKLDILIAHT
+11 
-26 LFSGRYKIMTQN
+26 MTQN
-38 TTDSNT
+38 NVDSNT
-44 RRKRARGTVQKNTL
+44 RRKRAKGTVQKNTL
-58 GPVEDLEPHVRS
+58 GPVEDLETHVRS

-89 DDIEVTRKEV
+89 DDMEVTNKEV

-128 ARRGFSNVE
+128 ARRGFLNVE

-153 QKENMQVRFK
+153 QKENLQVRFR

-172 PSDTFD
+172 PPDTFD

-204 RVLKPEGRVF
+204 RVLKPGGRVF
-214 VDTADGDHMKKNFQ
+214 IDAADGDHMKKNFQ

-246 LSADG
+246 LSSDG
-251 DRLICREVISR
+251 ERLICREVISR

-293 SPTFHTTFSSVSAGT
+293 SPTFHTTFSPVSSGT

-327 WPTSLQIT
+327 WPSSLLVANG
-335 ESKKPLN
+335 KPLN
-342 IAVLLGDPRK
+342 VAVILGDPRK
-352 EDQIK
+352 EDIIK

-370 ERMKKALSEI
+370 EKMKKALAEI
-380 PLMKFTFF
+380 SGMKLTFF

-393 LIDDLKKKAG
+393 LIDDLKKKTG
-403 KIDLVFNLCD
+403 KIDLVLNLCD
-413 EGFYNEPT
+413 EGFYNDPT

-454 RGVAQEMRIPV
+454 RGVAREMEIPV
-465 AKGILVFGDSNLSEL
+465 AKGALVMENSDLSKL
-480 SLSFPLLVKP
+480 PLSFPLLVKP

-498 ITQKSIAYN
+498 ITQKSIAHSL
-507 REELLEI
+507 EELREI
-514 LKESREKIGSDNPLL
+514 LAETWEKVGSNKPLL

-538 ISVGIIGNPPSCNVL
+538 ISIGIIGNPPACTVL

-561 AVPKEL
+561 AVPEDL

-576 WIPESP
+576 WLPDSP
-582 YWNIKSVPAD
+582 YWNIKSVPVS
-592 LPEKTRMEI
+592 LPEETREEV

-625 AEGNPR
+625 AEGKPR

-650 AAYAEISYPG
+650 AAYANISYSG
-660 MLASIIEAAKERYGL
+660 MLATIIGAAKDRCGL
-675 GDAGKIEK
+675 ETLGNV
-683 CKKISESSLRKSPA
+683 ESSRKIAQTTSRRSPA
-697 ECAAEFEEEVEANSS
+697 EYAAEFEEEIEASIS
-712 IDSENNRK
+712 IDSEDNHK
-720 RGVFSDTSETVQA
+720 RDSFSDPSETVQI
-733 FEGA
+733 FEGIN